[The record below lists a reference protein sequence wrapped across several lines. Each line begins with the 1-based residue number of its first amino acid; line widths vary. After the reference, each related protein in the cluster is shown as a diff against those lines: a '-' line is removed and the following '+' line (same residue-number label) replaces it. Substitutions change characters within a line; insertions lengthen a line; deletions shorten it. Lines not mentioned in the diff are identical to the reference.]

1 MTPFA
6 VTWMDP
12 EIIIRS
18 EVRQISYEIT
28 NTWNLIFK
36 MIQKNLQNRNR
47 LKDLETKLKWLPK
60 WKHGCVCA
68 K

>member
-12 EIIIRS
+12 EIIVRS

-47 LKDLETKLKWLPK
+47 LKDLETKLMATKVETW
-60 WKHGCVCA
+60 VCA
-68 K
+68 C